1 MTPEHKRELRR
12 VLSFLDGLGPMTAA
26 DLLAVH
32 VPKQRP
38 TACDLAIW
46 LQELIDAGDVRAK
59 DAVYHYVQDT
69 VGFSRA
75 RPVAICNHVWQH
87 FETTL
92 GPGKYKTRTACSLCG
107 QSRTDYD

>member
-1 MTPEHKRELRR
+1 MTGEHKRELRR
-12 VLSFLDGLGPMTAA
+12 VLSFLDNFGPMTTA

-38 TACDLAIW
+38 TADMLAIW
-46 LQELIDAGDVRAK
+46 LQELIDAGDVTQESER
-59 DAVYHYVQDT
+59 YRYIQDT

-75 RPVAICNHVWQH
+75 RPVAICNHVWQS
-87 FETTL
+87 FDVAL
-92 GPGKYKTRTACSLCG
+92 GPGQYKTRTACSLCG